1 MRIFTGREHTVSLTT
16 QLDFIFKEVPMLIVV
31 PDDNPPVLAGTPAL
45 DRLRRVGEVRL
56 YDSDATDPQVLL
68 SRLRDAD
75 VAVNIRGRTL
85 FTADVLAGCPKLRL
99 ISIWGTGTDNVD
111 LKAAAARGITVTNT
125 PGANA
130 IAVAE
135 HTVALMLALVKQLA
149 PVDQAIRQGGWP
161 RNLVPQLRGKRLG
174 IIGTG
179 LIGRE
184 VAAMGK
190 GLGLDVAAWTF
201 HPDPSLAANLGFRYV
216 ELDELLR
223 TSDVLSIH
231 LRATPDTHHFLN
243 RGRLG
248 LMKPGAIL
256 VNTARGSLV
265 DEAALVEC
273 LRDKKLAGAGLDVF
287 ETEPLPP
294 GHPLTTLPNVLLTP
308 HAAGMTPEVIQVGL
322 AMAVENIENLLNGT
336 PTHVVAAA

>member
-1 MRIFTGREHTVSLTT
+1 
-16 QLDFIFKEVPMLIVV
+16 MLIVV

-45 DRLRRVGEVRL
+45 ERLRRIGEVRV
-56 YDSDATDPQVLL
+56 YDSDATDPAVLME
-68 SRLRDAD
+68 RLREAE
-75 VAVNIRGRTL
+75 VGLNIRGRTR
-85 FTADVLAGCPKLRL
+85 FTAEVLQACPKLRL

-111 LKAAAARGITVTNT
+111 VQAAAARGIAVTNT

-130 IAVAE
+130 VAVAE
-135 HTVALMLALVKQLA
+135 HTVALLLALAKQIA
-149 PVDQAIRQGGWP
+149 PADQAIRQGGWP

-190 GLGLDVAAWTF
+190 GLGLDVVAWTF
-201 HPDPSLAANLGFRYV
+201 HPDPGLAKRLGFRYV

-223 TSDVLSIH
+223 SSDILSLH
-231 LRATPDTHHFLN
+231 LRATSETRHFLN
-243 RGRLG
+243 RGRLA
-248 LMKPGAIL
+248 LAKPGAIL

-265 DEAALVEC
+265 DEAALLEW

-287 ETEPLPP
+287 ETEPLPA
-294 GHPLTTLPNVLLTP
+294 GHPLATLPNVLLTP
-308 HAAGMTPEVIQVGL
+308 HCAGMTPEVIQNGL
-322 AMAVENIENLLNGT
+322 AMAVENIENLLKGT
-336 PTHVVAAA
+336 PTHVVTPQ

>member
-1 MRIFTGREHTVSLTT
+1 
-16 QLDFIFKEVPMLIVV
+16 MLIVV
-31 PDDNPPVLAGTPAL
+31 PDDNPPVMAGAPAL
-45 DRLRRVGEVRL
+45 ERLRRLGEVRI
-56 YDSDATDPQVLL
+56 YDSDATDPNVLAD
-68 SRLRDAD
+68 RLRDAD
-75 VAVNIRGRTL
+75 VAVNIRGRTR
-85 FTADVLAGCPKLRL
+85 FTAEVLAGCPRLGL

-111 LKAAAARGITVTNT
+111 LTAAVARGITVTNT

-130 IAVAE
+130 VAVAE
-135 HTVALMLALVKQLA
+135 HALALTLAVVKQLA
-149 PVDQAIRQGGWP
+149 PADRAMRQGGWP
-161 RNLVPQLRGKRLG
+161 RNLVPQLREKRLG

-190 GLGLDVAAWTF
+190 GVGLTVVAWTF
-201 HPDPSLAANLGFRYV
+201 HPDAGLAARLGFRYV

-231 LRATPDTHHFLN
+231 LRATPDAHHFLN
-243 RGRLG
+243 RERLA
-248 LMKPGAIL
+248 LLKPGAVL

-273 LRDKKLAGAGLDVF
+273 LRERRLAGAGLDVF

-294 GHPLTTLPNVLLTP
+294 GHPLTTLPNVLLSP
-308 HAAGMTPEVIQVGL
+308 HAAGMTPEVIQTGL
-322 AMAVENIENLLNGT
+322 AMAVENIENFLKGA
-336 PTHVVAAA
+336 PTYVVAGPGM